1 MKQKTKGIL
10 CSISAAFFFALMG
23 LCVRLAGDIPSM
35 QKSFFRNLVALG
47 VAAVMLLKEQEKVE
61 IKKGDWKFLIM
72 RAFFG
77 TIGIF
82 CNFYAVDHLV
92 LSDASMLNK
101 LSPFFS
107 IMFAYILLKER
118 VNLVQGIAV
127 ITAFIGA
134 LFIIKPSGNFTNF
147 PALIGMLGGLGAGI
161 AYTMVRIL
169 GKRGVKGTFVIFFFS
184 AFSCLA
190 SIPFMLGSNFTPMSV
205 KQVLFLLGA
214 GAAATGGQFSITKAY
229 YCAPAKELSV
239 YDYSQIVFSALMGLI
254 VLGQTPDLYSFIG
267 YFIIC
272 ATAVGMYLYH
282 VKVVKE
288 A

>member
-1 MKQKTKGIL
+1 MKTKGIL

-23 LCVRLAGDIPSM
+23 LFVRMAGDIPSM
-35 QKSFFRNLVALG
+35 QKSFFRNLVAFG
-47 VAAVMLLKEQEKVE
+47 VAALMLIKEKDKVTVH
-61 IKKGDWKFLIM
+61 KGDWKYLFL

-77 TIGIF
+77 TVGIF

-107 IMFAYILLKER
+107 ILLAYLLLKEKIS
-118 VNLVQGIAV
+118 LVQGIAV
-127 ITAFIGA
+127 VAAFTGA
-134 LFIIKPSGNFTNF
+134 LFIIKPSGNFQNF
-147 PALIGMLGGLGAGI
+147 AALIGMLGGFGAGT

-190 SIPFMLGSNFTPMSV
+190 SVPFMVGSNFVPMTA
-205 KQVLFLLGA
+205 KQLLFLIGA
-214 GAAATGGQFSITKAY
+214 GVAATGGQFSITKAY

-239 YDYSQIVFSALMGLI
+239 YDYSQIVFSALLGFVI
-254 VLGQTPDLYSFIG
+254 LGQKPDIYSFIG

-272 ATAVGMYLYH
+272 STAVGMYLYH
-282 VKVVKE
+282 IRNK
-288 A
+288 

>member
-1 MKQKTKGIL
+1 MSMKTKGIL

-23 LCVRLAGDIPSM
+23 LFVRLAGDIPSM
-35 QKSFFRNLVALG
+35 QKSFFRNLVAFG
-47 VAAVMLLKEQEKVE
+47 VAAFMLIKEQDKLTVR
-61 IKKGDWKFLIM
+61 KGDWKYLFL

-107 IMFAYILLKER
+107 ILLAYILLKEKIS
-118 VNLVQGIAV
+118 LVQGLAV
-127 ITAFIGA
+127 VTAFTGA

-147 PALIGMLGGLGAGI
+147 AALIGMLGGMGAGT

-169 GKRGVKGTFVIFFFS
+169 GKRGVKGTFVVFFFS

-190 SIPFMLGSNFTPMSV
+190 SIPFMVGGNFTPMSV
-205 KQVLFLLGA
+205 KQLMVLLGA
-214 GAAATGGQFSITKAY
+214 GATAAAGQFSITKAY

-239 YDYSQIVFSALMGLI
+239 YDYSQIVFSALLGFV
-254 VLGQTPDLYSFIG
+254 VLGQKPDIYSLIG
-267 YFIIC
+267 YVIIC
-272 ATAVGMYLYH
+272 STAVGMYLYNIR
-282 VKVVKE
+282 KK
-288 A
+288 